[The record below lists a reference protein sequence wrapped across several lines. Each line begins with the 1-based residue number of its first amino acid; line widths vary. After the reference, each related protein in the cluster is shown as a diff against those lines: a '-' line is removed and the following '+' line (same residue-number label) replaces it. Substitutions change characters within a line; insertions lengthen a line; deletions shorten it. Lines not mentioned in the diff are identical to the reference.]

1 MARNSGGAL
10 IIFCSA
16 AAMSACTYVTPLSQ
30 RPSPAL
36 AADCPI
42 QVYMTYQQALQ
53 EGPLEELCVIDGN
66 SSRSFVHTVA
76 VAIEKHKQKACAC
89 GATAV
94 YLQSQRQT
102 GWELATVQ
110 MVAFR
115 RPARPASP

>member
-1 MARNSGGAL
+1 MARSSRVAAL
-10 IIFCSA
+10 LIACSA
-16 AAMSACTYVTPLSQ
+16 TMSACTYVTPLSQ
-30 RPSPAL
+30 QQSPAL
-36 AADCPI
+36 PDDCPI
-42 QVYMTYQQALQ
+42 QVYMTYQQAVQ

-94 YLQSQRQT
+94 YVQSQRQT

-115 RPARPASP
+115 RPAQLASP